1 MNTRYPIEAA
11 ADAIAHGTRD
21 KAEVYTELHLLKQAC
36 EEGMKILK
44 EELVSEVQQYGKDG
58 ITYNGVKL
66 TYRPGNKRI
75 DWSRCTPVTKMESD
89 LKGLKAEWEMRA
101 MLALRPGNKSEFTDK
116 ETGEIIRVPIIKY
129 DADTIVATA
138 SKEF

>member
-36 EEGMKILK
+36 EEGMKLLK
-44 EELVSEVQQYGKDG
+44 EELVAEVQQYGNNG
-58 ITYNGVKL
+58 VTHNGVKL
-66 TYRPGNKRI
+66 TCRRGNKRI
-75 DWSRCTPVTKMESD
+75 DWSRCTPVIDAEDVVKD
-89 LKGLKAEWEMRA
+89 LKKTWEMRA
-101 MLALRPGNKSEFTDK
+101 LLALKPGGQTKFVDE
-116 ETGEIIRVPIIKY
+116 ETGEVILPPIIKY
-129 DADTIVATA
+129 DADTIVATQ